1 MRAVMTIEALRH
13 RRLRPAWRRGAGAF
27 ALLATACGDVSEAP
41 PADGGPERPDLVL
54 VTVDTLRPD
63 RLACYGGTPGV
74 GARLCG
80 LADGG
85 FRYVWAFA
93 TAPATAP
100 SVASILTSRYPSR
113 HGVTEFAA
121 SRLADELVTVGEA
134 LRDAGYDT
142 AAFVGN
148 PVLDPGRNLGQGFE
162 RYDARMTRGERNRPG
177 LTERDARAL
186 TDAALAWL
194 AGARAPFFLW
204 VHYQDPHGPYDP
216 PDAPPRPRDEGPGP
230 ALPVLADHSGRG
242 GIPAYQALPG
252 VVRAGSYAAFYEDE
266 IRYLDRHLARLL
278 DALRATGRPTG
289 ILLTADHGE
298 AFGEDGYY
306 FAHGH
311 SLALDQIRVPLLW
324 RPPGGAA
331 PRSLR
336 AVVSTVSVAPTL
348 LAAAG
353 IAAPASFVGGPLP
366 TDDATRSAQPV
377 FAEHRLR
384 AALLTGAVYYARDRE
399 PLTRPVPDRISGGT
413 LESLP
418 ARTAVL
424 PRDGAK
430 PRYAPVPDG
439 EDGAALER
447 LLAAFVA
454 ASAPGETQAASGPVP
469 PDLRERLRA
478 LGYLD

>member
-1 MRAVMTIEALRH
+1 MANAPLPLRGH
-13 RRLRPAWRRGAGAF
+13 STARRVCAGAF
-27 ALLATACGDVSEAP
+27 ALFAIACGEAADT
-41 PADGGPERPDLVL
+41 PATNGASLPPDLVL

-74 GARLCG
+74 GARLCS
-80 LADGG
+80 LADEGI
-85 FRYVWAFA
+85 RYVWAFA

-100 SVASILTSRYPSR
+100 SVASILTSRYPSQ

-121 SRLADELVTVGEA
+121 SRLADAAVTVGEA
-134 LRDAGYDT
+134 LREAGYDT

-148 PVLDPGRNLGQGFE
+148 PVLDASRNLGQGFE
-162 RYDARMTRGERNRPG
+162 RYDARMTRAERNRPG

-216 PDAPPRPRDEGPGP
+216 PDAPAQPFDAGPGP
-230 ALPVLADHSGRG
+230 TLPVLADHSGRG

-252 VVRAGSYAAFYEDE
+252 VVRAGSYATFYENE
-266 IRYLDRHLARLL
+266 IRYLDRHMARLF

-298 AFGEDGYY
+298 AFGEDGYF

-311 SLALDQIRVPLLW
+311 SLGLDQIRVPLLW

-331 PRSLR
+331 ARSLHS
-336 AVVSTVSVAPTL
+336 AVSTVSVAPTL
-348 LAAAG
+348 LSAAG
-353 IAAPASFVGGPLP
+353 IAAPASFVGRPLP
-366 TDDATRSAQPV
+366 TDDGARATQPA

-384 AALLTGAVYYARDRE
+384 AALVTGAVYYARDRE
-399 PLTRPVPDRISGGT
+399 PFTGTVPDRISGGALTPIPGRIALLPPDGAAPPYAPIPDGESGAELERT
-413 LESLP
+413 LAAHLAENAPSEPPSESLP
-418 ARTAVL
+418 
-424 PRDGAK
+424 
-430 PRYAPVPDG
+430 
-439 EDGAALER
+439 EDR
-447 LLAAFVA
+447 
-454 ASAPGETQAASGPVP
+454 QQH
-469 PDLRERLRA
+469 LRA
-478 LGYLD
+478 LGYLE